1 MGARVGLGQLE
12 HQAEP
17 GRWAEPVGTE
27 VGEAAR
33 PFQPQVDLR
42 VGRPMEACP
51 QEAFQQ
57 EAFQQEAIQHVAY
70 LVEGQRGLRRE
81 QRVDPSIA

>member
-57 EAFQQEAIQHVAY
+57 EAIQHVAY
-70 LVEGQRGLRRE
+70 LVEDQRGLRRE